1 VTYPDFFLLP
11 HVQIEE
17 AEQVEAAAKKKAKEK
32 QQREAGGLALPDAD
46 GTGVA
51 GSSAGPATLG
61 GYRSTASAL
70 HVYRQRQGVALDI
83 SGLPGAGSGRALHR
97 VIQLILYM
105 SCPCRMRGRRQLWRL
120 VHTEIRSGL

>member
-1 VTYPDFFLLP
+1 VLLNCL
-11 HVQIEE
+11 QIEE

-32 QQREAGGLALPDAD
+32 QQWEAGGLALQEPD
-46 GTGVA
+46 GTTGA

-83 SGLPGAGSGRALHR
+83 SGLPG
-97 VIQLILYM
+97 
-105 SCPCRMRGRRQLWRL
+105 
-120 VHTEIRSGL
+120 EEGLMHCDVQGFMHATIC

>member
-1 VTYPDFFLLP
+1 MLLLLFFTNA
-11 HVQIEE
+11 QIEE

-32 QQREAGGLALPDAD
+32 QQREAGGLALQEPD

-83 SGLPGAGSGRALHR
+83 SGLPGEGVWGRGVGDRRVALGGWGG
-97 VIQLILYM
+97 
-105 SCPCRMRGRRQLWRL
+105 RGWGEAWPW
-120 VHTEIRSGL
+120 VCGWWW